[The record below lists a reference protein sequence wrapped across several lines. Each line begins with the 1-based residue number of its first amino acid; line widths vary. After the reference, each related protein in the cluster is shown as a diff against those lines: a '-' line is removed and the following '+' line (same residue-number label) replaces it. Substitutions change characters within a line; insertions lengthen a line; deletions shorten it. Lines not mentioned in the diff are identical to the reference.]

1 MALKIIW
8 SEEADFNLDSI
19 IKYLQSNWTEKELK
33 NFSVKL
39 DEQISLVAQ
48 FPLLY
53 KQSKRLQGARECVIT
68 KHNSLFYIVDK
79 ASIYI
84 LSIWD
89 NRQNPSKINK

>member
-39 DEQISLVAQ
+39 DKQISLIAE

-53 KQSKRLQGARECVIT
+53 KHSKRLQGTRECVIT
-68 KHNSLFYIVDK
+68 NHNSLFYIVDK
-79 ASIYI
+79 TSIYI

>member
-39 DEQISLVAQ
+39 DEQISLIAHFLCFTNNQ
-48 FPLLY
+48 NDY
-53 KQSKRLQGARECVIT
+53 KVHVNVL
-68 KHNSLFYIVDK
+68 
-79 ASIYI
+79 
-84 LSIWD
+84 
-89 NRQNPSKINK
+89 